1 MKEASMSL
9 KPLADLLDLTGQV
22 AIVTGASRGIGK
34 SIAEVFHQAGA
45 GLMLVARNAGPL
57 HSVADAL
64 SARGDVLSVPADVA
78 EEAQV
83 NAFVQETVDTF
94 GRVDILVNNAGVSSP
109 GPYTGVDHAEWQR
122 VIGANLTGAY
132 LCCLAAAPH
141 MEAQKS
147 GRIINISSISGQTG
161 GVAGGVHYGSSKAGM
176 IGMTKTLS
184 RDLALS
190 NVTVNAITPGVI
202 ETSMQIP
209 PETRSRINELI
220 PLGYV
225 GQPEEIAYA
234 ALFLASR
241 MGAYITGATIDVN
254 GGILKR

>member
-1 MKEASMSL
+1 MSQE
-9 KPLADLLDLTGQV
+9 PIADLLDLSGRV

-34 SIAEVFHQAGA
+34 CIAEVFHQAGA
-45 GLMLVARNAGPL
+45 RLTLVARNAGPL
-57 HSVADAL
+57 EAVADAL
-64 SARGDVLSVPADVA
+64 SAGEDVLAAPADVA
-78 EEAQV
+78 DEAQV
-83 NAFVQETVDTF
+83 NAFVQRTVDEF
-94 GRVDILVNNAGVSSP
+94 GRVDVLVNNAGVSSP

-132 LCCLAAAPH
+132 LCCLAAAPY
-141 MEAQKS
+141 MEKQKS

-184 RDLALS
+184 RDLAAS

-209 PETRSRINELI
+209 PDTRSRINELI

>member
-1 MKEASMSL
+1 MSP
-9 KPLADLLDLTGQV
+9 KPLADLLDLSGQV

-45 GLMLVARNAGPL
+45 SLTLVARNAGPL
-57 HSVADAL
+57 KAVADTL
-64 SARGDVLSVPADVA
+64 SARGDVLAAPADVA
-78 EEAQV
+78 DELQID
-83 NAFVQETVDTF
+83 AFVQRTLKTF
-94 GRVDILVNNAGVSSP
+94 GRVDILVNNAGLVSP
-109 GPYTGVDHAEWQR
+109 GPYTGVDPGEWQR
-122 VIGANLTGAY
+122 VIGVNLTGAY

-141 MEAQKS
+141 MEKRKS

-161 GVAGGVHYGSSKAGM
+161 GVSGGVHYASSKAGM
-176 IGMTKTLS
+176 LGMTKTLS
-184 RDLALS
+184 RDLASS

-202 ETSMQIP
+202 ETSVEIS
-209 PETRSRINELI
+209 PENRIRINELI
-220 PLGYV
+220 PLGYI
-225 GQPEEIAYA
+225 GKPEEIAYS